1 MKRFPLTLLVLAA
14 VAGASMAAQSET
26 QPVEISGIYPH
37 LAVFNNS
44 RECGI
49 GAVVPWNGKL
59 WMITYPP
66 HKPQESDDKLYAVH
80 PDLTQETRPE
90 SVGGTHANRM
100 VHRETD
106 QLLIGRYLID
116 RKDNV
121 RVLAPSK
128 SPARLTA
135 CARHLQEP
143 ERKVYYFGMEGRL
156 YEVDVK
162 TLEVNQITGMLEDK
176 PGSHGKGAYTAQD
189 RLVICNNGTSRD
201 KNKYWRMKPTMPL
214 AAGALAEFNG
224 EQWSTVVRHQFC
236 EATGPGGIYGN
247 ENPADPLWATGWDHR
262 SVILKLLDGGEWH
275 SFRLPKGSY
284 TYDAYHGWYTE
295 WPRIRRVADDLL
307 LMNMHGMF
315 YKFPISFSRGST
327 AGVTPLAFH
336 LKMVVDYCNWQDR
349 IVFGCDDA
357 SQFDNPLVGQAQS
370 NLWFVER
377 SKLDGIG
384 PEEGW
389 GGPWVR
395 NDVKA
400 GTTTV
405 PFLFH
410 GFDRRVLHLSH
421 DSTHPVTFTLELD
434 RRGTGHWEKYREIE
448 VAPEG
453 YEYHV
458 FPPETKAWW
467 IRLRAQENI
476 MGATAYFHYSE
487 ATHPAENADNEM
499 FTSLPRIDSEAAMC
513 GGIVRPRGA
522 DLGTLQYIA
531 RKAQEDGSVK
541 ELQYHAG
548 PDVELERFDN
558 PGAAE
563 WFKERGDVTNFDFKT
578 DEASIILTEKGQRYR
593 LPRSNQ
599 AYDEPF
605 EVGYPRGKR
614 EVVTERSLLN
624 CHGTFYEVPRYSAGG
639 LARMRPVCTHN
650 RRITDFCSWRGL
662 LVMAGTKADAKN
674 NGHFRRSQ
682 DGKAGLW
689 FGTVDDLWKLGKP
702 RGHGGPWL
710 ETKVEPD
717 KPSDPYL
724 MTGYDHKTM
733 KLSHDADRNVEFTIE
748 VDILGDDTWVTYDVF
763 IVPSGETVDY
773 HFPAGYS
780 AHWIRARVDR
790 PCSATMQLTYE

>member
-1 MKRFPLTLLVLAA
+1 MKRINFAVLVILISASAALAGQNTNA
-14 VAGASMAAQSET
+14 
-26 QPVEISGIYPH
+26 PVEISGIYPH
-37 LAVFNNS
+37 LAVFNSS

-49 GAVVPWNGKL
+49 GAVASWNGKL

-80 PDLTQETRPE
+80 PDLTRETRPE

-100 VHRETD
+100 IHRETG

-116 RKDNV
+116 RRDNV
-121 RVLAPSK
+121 RVLDPSK

-135 CARHLQEP
+135 CARHLENP

-162 TLEVNQITGMLEDK
+162 TLEVHQITGKLEDK

-201 KNKYWRMKPTMPL
+201 KSKYWSTRPTMAL
-214 AAGALAEFNG
+214 DAGALAEFDG
-224 EQWSTVVRHQFC
+224 EEWNTVARHQFC

-247 ENPADPLWATGWDHR
+247 ENPDDPLWATGWDHR

-275 SFRLPKGSY
+275 TFRLPKGSY

-295 WPRIRRVADDLL
+295 WPRIRRVDDDLM

-315 YKFPISFSRGST
+315 YRFPASFSNGRTDGI
-327 AGVTPLAFH
+327 GPLAFH
-336 LKMVVDYCNWQDR
+336 LKMVVDYCNWQGR
-349 IVFGCDDA
+349 IVCGCDDA
-357 SQFDNPLVGQAQS
+357 SLFDNPLVGQSQS

-377 SKLDGIG
+377 PELDGLG

-395 NDVKA
+395 DDLKG
-400 GTTTV
+400 GTTSA
-405 PFLFH
+405 PFLLR

-421 DSTHPVTFTLELD
+421 NSNHPVTFRLEVD
-434 RRGTGHWEKYREIE
+434 RHGSGRWETYKSLRVPAKGYR
-448 VAPEG
+448 
-453 YEYHV
+453 YHI
-458 FPPETKAWW
+458 FPTEMNAQW
-467 IRLRAQENI
+467 IRLRARNEASS
-476 MGATAYFHYSE
+476 ATAYFHYSE
-487 ATHPAENADNEM
+487 ASHPG
-499 FTSLPRIDSEAAMC
+499 EAADAGIFQSLARIGADAPMA

-522 DLGTLQYIA
+522 DLGTLQYVA
-531 RKAQEDGSVK
+531 RKSADNNQIE
-541 ELQYHAG
+541 EIQYRAG
-548 PDVELERFDN
+548 PDVELERFEK
-558 PGAAE
+558 PEAAE
-563 WFKERGDVTNFDFKT
+563 WFKERGDVMGFDFET
-578 DEASIILTEKGQRYR
+578 DAASVIITEKGHRYR
-593 LPRSNQ
+593 LPRSHED
-599 AYDEPF
+599 YDEPF

-614 EVVTERSLLN
+614 EVVTERSLWN

-639 LARMRPVCTHN
+639 LARMRPVCTHD

-662 LVMAGTKADAKN
+662 LVMAGTKADAEQD
-674 NGHFRRSQ
+674 GHFFQSA

-689 FGTVDDLWKLGKP
+689 FGTVDDLWKMGKP

-710 ETKVEPD
+710 ETKVKAG

-724 MTGYDHKTM
+724 MTGYDEKTM
-733 KLSHDADRNVEFTIE
+733 KLSHDADSKVIFTVEA
-748 VDILGDDTWVTYDVF
+748 DILGDGTWLAYESFV
-763 IVPSGETVDY
+763 VPPGETVTY
-773 HFPAGYS
+773 KFPDGYS
-780 AHWIRARVDR
+780 AHWIRGKVDA
-790 PCSATMQLTYE
+790 PCHATMQLTYR